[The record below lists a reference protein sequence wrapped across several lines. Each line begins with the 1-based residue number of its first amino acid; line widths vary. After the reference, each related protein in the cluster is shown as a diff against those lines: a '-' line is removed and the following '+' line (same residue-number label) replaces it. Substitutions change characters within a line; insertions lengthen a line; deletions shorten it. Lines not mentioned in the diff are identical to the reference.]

1 MKEIMQTSFAGDLN
15 TSAYYERGKAKMS
28 SIDEIWEDTLLISP
42 PDLVPMWAT
51 WRTQE
56 PVAVNKIA
64 FFRVGELQGIEA
76 CMLTRTADQ
85 EAPKWRVAS
94 N

>member
-1 MKEIMQTSFAGDLN
+1 MQTSFAGDLN

-42 PDLVPMWAT
+42 PDLVPMWARWAR

-56 PVAVNKIA
+56 PAAVNQEW
-64 FFRVGELQGIEA
+64 FTELVICKAWKPA
-76 CMLTRTADQ
+76 C
-85 EAPKWRVAS
+85 
-94 N
+94 